1 MSFSLG
7 KGCHHM
13 QLISY
18 FNRLQRGQYMAR
30 SRFHTSTCCHS
41 DWIDQQRQAMRMQED
56 RKSQMVARREKE
68 KLEEVRIQEEQEEAM
83 RNEIRAREKSMPK
96 DKLDEAYFKD
106 KKRFNIKDRRDP
118 IHSGSKEDDGDWR
131 SYISQSMKESQEML
145 SKIKESQ
152 PLTFT
157 QAAMS
162 GGRFGY
168 HTFSFGHWLVGGG
181 GLLFLLLLWM
191 ELRAQYQENCEEKEM
206 LRSLREK

>member
-1 MSFSLG
+1 MSFSLV

-30 SRFHTSTCCHS
+30 SRFHTSPCLHS

-83 RNEIRAREKSMPK
+83 RNEIRTREKSMSK

-118 IHSGSKEDDGDWR
+118 IHSGSKEDDGGEGCLEIL
-131 SYISQSMKESQEML
+131 Y
-145 SKIKESQ
+145 
-152 PLTFT
+152 
-157 QAAMS
+157 
-162 GGRFGY
+162 
-168 HTFSFGHWLVGGG
+168 FSEYEGVA
-181 GLLFLLLLWM
+181 
-191 ELRAQYQENCEEKEM
+191 RNVAQYQENCEEQEM